1 MKDDIFADFH
11 SSLDG
16 EMKRLQ
22 TKGIWSTS
30 RQADPLTV
38 DEEETLWERRILAI
52 TIPICYFLLCFS

>member
-52 TIPICYFLLCFS
+52 TIPIC